1 MQQKK
6 TKGIS
11 HGLATEAA
19 DKDKLKFYKD
29 IFRVKK
35 FNEDYSGD
43 EYFMINDIIY
53 DKNQEGSKELYD
65 KKEIILYGSH
75 IFKGNVLSGDID
87 VMQLININEQVKAL
101 QWVMNNLLYTK
112 LEDNNLIYFLG
123 DIKCGLVTKF
133 KSLASYIGTFKDKKV
148 IGYDYDACKYAF
160 NLSNDFTESG
170 LILPKKVETKKEII
184 EYLKVYQLAHD
195 LITRRWTP
203 QEIIQGY
210 QVEEDNKEYSLN
222 QAVRESQL
230 TKYDFYCISNNLYIE
245 CTNTFIDNSKT
256 EEKNIKNDF
265 KSGVILN
272 MLIQYYVKDN
282 KLKALK
288 RMYALARMDKNI
300 NLCLLLHDL
309 TQRSLVGKY
318 NQIINHLKVFIFILE
333 NYSGTFALNPNK
345 QRFKRLAAHI
355 KTIQTLIQKLYT
367 PYDKYLTIII
377 DELDQYI
384 IRHNVLEGDS
394 EKVKIALI
402 YCNKIIEY
410 FTKKIDKLCIEFI
423 KSNNINF
430 SDYL

>member
-1 MQQKK
+1 
-6 TKGIS
+6 
-11 HGLATEAA
+11 
-19 DKDKLKFYKD
+19 
-29 IFRVKK
+29 
-35 FNEDYSGD
+35 
-43 EYFMINDIIY
+43 MINDIVY
-53 DKNQEGSKELYD
+53 DKNQEGSIELYD
-65 KKEIILYGSH
+65 KGKLILYGSH
-75 IFKGNVLSGDID
+75 TYKGNVLAGDVD
-87 VMQLININEQVKAL
+87 CMQLININEQAKAL
-101 QWVMNNLLYTK
+101 QWIMNSLLYTK
-112 LEDNNLIYFLG
+112 SEYNNIIYFLG

-170 LILPKKVETKKEII
+170 LTLPKKVETKKEII

-222 QAVRESQL
+222 EAVRESQL
-230 TKYDFYCISNNLYIE
+230 TKYDMYAIVNSLYIE
-245 CTNTFIDNSKT
+245 CTNTLIDNSKT
-256 EEKNIKNDF
+256 EEKNIKDDF
-265 KSGVILN
+265 KNGIILN

-318 NQIINHLKVFIFILE
+318 NEVINHLKVFIFILE

-345 QRFKRLAAHI
+345 ERFSRLGRHI
-355 KTIQTLIQKLYT
+355 KTIQSLIQKIYN
-367 PYDKYLTIII
+367 PYDKYLTRII
-377 DELDQYI
+377 DNIDTYI
-384 IRHNVLEGDS
+384 FKQKVLEGDS